1 VNGIE
6 QIDKIIEYSNR
17 ISRAGISGRNHAV
30 YILEN
35 PERTA
40 EKIKELGE
48 LRERIAA
55 DDIDKSYKENFLQ
68 SIGNSLNYFSNPKK
82 SSCNI
87 PDSLLLVGLGIFLG
101 AFGMNAFD
109 GAVKGFGESM
119 SQDFERKVYEKLE
132 GKLNG

>member
-40 EKIKELGE
+40 EKIKELCE
-48 LRERIAA
+48 LRERIVA

-68 SIGNSLNYFSNPKK
+68 SIGNSLNYFNNPKK
-82 SSCNI
+82 SSYNI
-87 PDSLLLVGLGIFLG
+87 PDSLLFVGLGIFLG
-101 AFGMNAFD
+101 VLGMNAFD
-109 GAVKGFGESM
+109 GAMKGFGESM
-119 SQDFERKVYEKLE
+119 SKDFERKVYEKLE
-132 GKLNG
+132 GELSG